1 MFIRNKIGKA
11 QRRTHCGFERKRS
24 IIPKQKNMGNEHKP
38 EPAEATTERLAYSIE
53 ESAKMLGL
61 NYYTVYRL
69 VQRRKL
75 KACRVLRGKLLVPR
89 TELIKLL
96 NTAE

>member
-1 MFIRNKIGKA
+1 M
-11 QRRTHCGFERKRS
+11 E
-24 IIPKQKNMGNEHKP
+24 NEHK
-38 EPAEATTERLAYSIE
+38 AETTTERLAYSIP

-69 VQRRKL
+69 VQRGKL

-89 TELIKLL
+89 SELTRLL

>member
-1 MFIRNKIGKA
+1 VRHNAEPIADLNGIVQSFLN
-11 QRRTHCGFERKRS
+11 RKDMENE
-24 IIPKQKNMGNEHKP
+24 QKL

-75 KACRVLRGKLLVPR
+75 KACRVLRGKFLVPR
-89 TELIKLL
+89 SELIRLL

>member
-1 MFIRNKIGKA
+1 MKHNAEPIADLNGIVQSFLNR
-11 QRRTHCGFERKRS
+11 
-24 IIPKQKNMGNEHKP
+24 KNMENEHKL
-38 EPAEATTERLAYSIE
+38 EIAEATAERLAYSID

-75 KACRVLRGKLLVPR
+75 KACRVLRGKFLVPR
-89 TELIKLL
+89 SELIRLL
-96 NTAE
+96 NTTD

>member
-1 MFIRNKIGKA
+1 VKHNAEPIADLNGIVQSFQNR
-11 QRRTHCGFERKRS
+11 
-24 IIPKQKNMGNEHKP
+24 KNMGNEHKP
-38 EPAEATTERLAYSIE
+38 EPAEATIERLAYSIE